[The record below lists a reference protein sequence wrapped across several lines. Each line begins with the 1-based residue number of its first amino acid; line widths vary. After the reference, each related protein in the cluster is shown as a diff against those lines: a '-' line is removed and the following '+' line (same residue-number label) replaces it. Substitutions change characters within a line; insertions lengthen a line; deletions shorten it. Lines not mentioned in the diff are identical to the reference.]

1 LAPPVDSSLGDRWQ
15 QLVTRLVSNGRVS
28 GLARELALQGALV
41 AAGAP
46 GPGEGAP
53 TWTLEVEHEPLRGEA
68 LADKLREAIAG
79 ELGSTLTL
87 RVVAGPATDSPA
99 RREAAERARRQQAA
113 EQAIQDDPVVRDLLT
128 QFPGARIVPGSI
140 RPA

>member
-1 LAPPVDSSLGDRWQ
+1 M
-15 QLVTRLVSNGRVS
+15 S

-41 AAGAP
+41 AASAP

-53 TWTLEVEHEPLRGEA
+53 AWTLEVEHEPLRGEA
-68 LADKLREAIAG
+68 LADKLREAIAV
-79 ELGSTLTL
+79 ELGTALLL
-87 RVVAGPATDSPA
+87 RVVPGPALDSPA
-99 RREAAERARRQQAA
+99 RREAAERERRQEAA
-113 EQAIQDDPVVRDLLT
+113 EQAIHDDPVVLDLMA